1 MIIEYEKLIKN
12 KILCK
17 QKLSIRDALKCLEIN
32 KLKIILVCADN
43 NPKKIIGTL
52 TDGDIRRAIINS
64 NSLNSSIN
72 KFINKKFKSVNN
84 LMTLRD
90 KLSYLSY
97 HSISH
102 LPILDNNNEIV
113 ELLVSDE
120 ISNNYIENPI
130 VIMAGGFGKRLHPY
144 TQEIPKPLVLLK
156 DKPLIMHVIDN
167 IQQSGFNNIIISLY
181 HKSDLVI
188 KYIEKQK
195 LPLNIEYV
203 VEKKPLG
210 TIGSLSLLKNKI
222 QKDFIL
228 TNCDVVT
235 NLDYSKLLNFHQSH
249 KNLFTIAIKKYSF
262 RLDYGVVEIKKNKIS
277 NFIEKPQHQELVS
290 TGVYAINHQLIKK
303 LIKNQ
308 RLDASSFIN
317 NLKNQNINISPFLLY
332 EEWNDVGKLE
342 DLNRL
347 INLN

>member
-1 MIIEYEKLIKN
+1 MIIEFKKLIKN

-17 QKLSIRDALKCLEIN
+17 QKLSIRDALKCLETN

-52 TDGDIRRAIINS
+52 TDGDVRRAIIN
-64 NSLNSSIN
+64 NNDLNSSIN

-84 LMTLRD
+84 LMTLKD
-90 KLSYLSY
+90 KLSFLSY
-97 HSISH
+97 HSVSH

-120 ISNNYIENPI
+120 ISNNCIENPI
-130 VIMAGGFGKRLHPY
+130 VIMAGGLGKRLQPY
-144 TQEIPKPLVLLK
+144 TQEIPKPLVMLK
-156 DKPLIMHVIDN
+156 NKPLIRHVIDN
-167 IQQSGFNNIIISLY
+167 VKQSGFTNIIISLY

-188 KYIEKQK
+188 NYLEKQN

-210 TIGSLSLLKNKI
+210 TIGSLSLIKNKI
-222 QKDFIL
+222 KKDFIL

-235 NLDYSKLLNFHQSH
+235 NLDYSKLLNFHLSNENQ
-249 KNLFTIAIKKYSF
+249 FTIAIKKYSF
-262 RLDYGVVEIKKNKIS
+262 TLDYGVVEIKKNKIS
-277 NFIEKPQHQELVS
+277 KFIEKPQHQELVS
-290 TGVYAINHQLIKK
+290 TGVYAINHQLIKN
-303 LIKNQ
+303 LTKNK
-308 RLDASSFIN
+308 RLDANLFIN

-332 EEWNDVGKLE
+332 EEWNDVGRVE

-347 INLN
+347 ININ

>member
-188 KYIEKQK
+188 KYIE
-195 LPLNIEYV
+195 I
-203 VEKKPLG
+203 
-210 TIGSLSLLKNKI
+210 
-222 QKDFIL
+222 
-228 TNCDVVT
+228 
-235 NLDYSKLLNFHQSH
+235 
-249 KNLFTIAIKKYSF
+249 
-262 RLDYGVVEIKKNKIS
+262 
-277 NFIEKPQHQELVS
+277 
-290 TGVYAINHQLIKK
+290 
-303 LIKNQ
+303 
-308 RLDASSFIN
+308 
-317 NLKNQNINISPFLLY
+317 
-332 EEWNDVGKLE
+332 
-342 DLNRL
+342 
-347 INLN
+347 